1 MIVEIKLIR
10 DDGTVV
16 KEATTVGDA
25 MKPLQFKTQ
34 YEKPLGD
41 GTYLLFM
48 YTYQPQVILDP
59 KRNRQHG

>member
-25 MKPLQFKTQ
+25 MKPLQWKSP
-34 YEKPLGD
+34 YEKPVGD
-41 GTYLLFM
+41 GQYLMFAF
-48 YTYQPQVILDP
+48 TYQPTVILDP
-59 KRNRQHG
+59 KRKQ